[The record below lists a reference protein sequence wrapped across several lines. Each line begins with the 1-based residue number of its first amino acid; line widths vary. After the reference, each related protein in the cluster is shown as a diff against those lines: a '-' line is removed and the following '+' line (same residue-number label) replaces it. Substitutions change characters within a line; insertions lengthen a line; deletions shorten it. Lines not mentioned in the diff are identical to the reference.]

1 MRRQFLALL
10 ILIFAISLFACANAD
25 GNDGDPADEL
35 DQGVTTTT
43 AVQTT
48 TTAAP
53 QMLTV
58 KFVDAEIFGGNVI
71 NESKIKY
78 GKAARSPSDPSHE
91 GYIFVGWDVKDFSS
105 ITSDM
110 TITACYRPL
119 DKYNVTFYGIDGKA
133 ISETVTYTE
142 GDAITPPSPPLVY
155 GKIFLRWDENLE
167 RVDRRWTQ
175 FSKDYATLSDAELA
189 AAPIEYK
196 VNAVYFDAYAIIP
209 YKENISMEFK
219 ESKNQYGVTVYEAAD
234 DVFATTPAK
243 FVSDDLKVYTLK
255 GAVVED
261 AVYCKANISLAW
273 DGEYIYANCAVLD
286 PSILTRGEEVVFG
299 QVNPFQNDS
308 LELHYAF
315 NVYPSKMTRKIAKV
329 DAYGYRLF
337 AGNTE
342 SATAAPEQSVLFNEI
357 EYTHKLSKDA
367 NMYYIIFKIPAKTEA
382 GALMQAGDYAAFS
395 NQINDLRSLEDIK
408 NFLCSG
414 GLYDFDNLWKFMVL
428 GKK

>member
-1 MRRQFLALL
+1 MKRQFLALV
-10 ILIFAISLFACANAD
+10 ILIFAISLFACANVD
-25 GNDGDPADEL
+25 GKGGNDPDNIGT
-35 DQGVTTTT
+35 TTTT

-53 QMLTV
+53 KMLKV
-58 KFVDAEIFGGNVI
+58 KFLDADIFGGNVI
-71 NESKIKY
+71 SEMEVKY
-78 GKAARSPSDPSHE
+78 GRAARSPSDPSHD
-91 GYIFVGWDVKDFSS
+91 GYVFVGWDVNDYSS
-105 ITSDM
+105 ITSD
-110 TITACYRPL
+110 TVITACYRPL
-119 DKYNVTFYGIDGKA
+119 DKYNVTFYDIEGNA
-133 ISETVTYTE
+133 ISETLTYTE
-142 GDAITPPSPPLVY
+142 GDVVAPPSHPLVY

-175 FSKDYATLSDAELA
+175 FSKNYASLSDEELA

-196 VNAVYFDAYAIIP
+196 VNAVYFDAHAIIP

-219 ESKNQYGVTVYEAAD
+219 ESKNENGVIVYEPAD
-234 DVFATTPAK
+234 DVFTTSPAK
-243 FVSDDLKVYTLK
+243 FVSDDIKVYTLK

-273 DGEYIYANCAVLD
+273 DGEFIYAYCTVLD

-342 SATAAPEQSVLFNEI
+342 SATAAAEQSVFFNEI

-367 NMYYIIFKIPAKTEA
+367 NMYYIMFKIPAKTEA
-382 GALMQAGDYAAFS
+382 GAAMQAGDYAAFS